1 MFAGEEA
8 YTPLDRLPG
17 HFVMLMVHSSTFFGI
32 TRITKAL
39 AKKNSSCYITL
50 SHLLRKRRF
59 SARRHW
65 WLEKSR
71 PSEVRSVQH
80 RIADKALPSAG

>member
-39 AKKNSSCYITL
+39 AKKILLATSL
-50 SHLLRKRRF
+50 SVTC
-59 SARRHW
+59 S
-65 WLEKSR
+65 EKGAF
-71 PSEVRSVQH
+71 PQE
-80 RIADKALPSAG
+80 GTGG